1 MSVGEELFA
10 AALPF
15 GGVDWR
21 APSRASHP
29 ARNAGF
35 ASYDAVCRH
44 DKDAWM
50 ALWSPAGWVED
61 PVGPSVFDPDGLGHH
76 GPEGRS
82 AFWDL
87 TIANV
92 DRFVFE
98 IHDSFAAGNECSNVG
113 VIHVTMGQHVMHC
126 EGVFSYRV
134 DEVGKMVSLRAMW
147 EWDRAMATTTKLD

>member
-1 MSVGEELFA
+1 MIPSAELLSA
-10 AALPF
+10 SLPH

-29 ARNAGF
+29 ARDAGF

-44 DKDAWM
+44 DKEAWL
-50 ALWSPAGWVED
+50 ALWAEDGWVED
-61 PVGPSVFDPDGLGHH
+61 PVGVSPIDPTGQGHH
-76 GPEGRS
+76 GPEARS
-82 AFWDL
+82 AFWDM
-87 TIANV
+87 TIATV

-113 VIHVTMGQHVMHC
+113 TIHITIGDYVSHC

-134 DEVGKMVSLRAMW
+134 DEAGRMVSLRAMW
-147 EWDRAMATTTKLD
+147 EWDRMLATGESA